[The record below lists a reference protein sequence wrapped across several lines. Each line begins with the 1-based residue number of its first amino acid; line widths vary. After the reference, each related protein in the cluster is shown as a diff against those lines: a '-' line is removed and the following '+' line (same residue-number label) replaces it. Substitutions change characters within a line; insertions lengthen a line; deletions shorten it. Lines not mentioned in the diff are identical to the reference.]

1 MAHRSLSTLQFVG
14 FSPTTA
20 STLISMMGDEGLP
33 NDIRLV
39 ADLTYQPWATSRS
52 GLIIIS
58 MSPSSDL
65 TKISHV
71 IQDRTTWW
79 EVAVCLMESISAY
92 QPALLA
98 QGAVKVLTHP
108 EDDLHSCRQEIRE
121 LLSILT
127 VHGTDLLGLELA
139 DLIQLYGEKR
149 VPKTIRINAQ
159 GVIGSLYLRD
169 GLLVHAETMDETTGM
184 EAFSRLFGAKSPE
197 IRVHN
202 GCLTNYNT
210 LNMPVMSVLLEGAR
224 VNDEGI
230 RDSGSRG
237 GGYGSSFNTPT
248 PLPSM
253 GTLGSARTSSS
264 GLPKPSDFSGA
275 LDDILVDFDLPGK
288 QANTPKPKNRSNH
301 TPLQPAPV
309 GNPFLQKSSPIIGKD
324 HDLDDDFDELD

>member
-108 EDDLHSCRQEIRE
+108 
-121 LLSILT
+121 
-127 VHGTDLLGLELA
+127 
-139 DLIQLYGEKR
+139 
-149 VPKTIRINAQ
+149 
-159 GVIGSLYLRD
+159 
-169 GLLVHAETMDETTGM
+169 
-184 EAFSRLFGAKSPE
+184 
-197 IRVHN
+197 
-202 GCLTNYNT
+202 
-210 LNMPVMSVLLEGAR
+210 
-224 VNDEGI
+224 
-230 RDSGSRG
+230 
-237 GGYGSSFNTPT
+237 
-248 PLPSM
+248 
-253 GTLGSARTSSS
+253 
-264 GLPKPSDFSGA
+264 
-275 LDDILVDFDLPGK
+275 
-288 QANTPKPKNRSNH
+288 
-301 TPLQPAPV
+301 
-309 GNPFLQKSSPIIGKD
+309 
-324 HDLDDDFDELD
+324 